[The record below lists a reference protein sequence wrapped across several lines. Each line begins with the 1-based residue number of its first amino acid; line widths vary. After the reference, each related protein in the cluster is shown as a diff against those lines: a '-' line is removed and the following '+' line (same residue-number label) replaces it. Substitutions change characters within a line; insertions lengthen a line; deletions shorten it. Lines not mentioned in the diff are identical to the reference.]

1 MQFHDYAA
9 TEASTLI
16 TRLLARQS
24 EGTLHQLRAVR
35 AALEAAAQALET
47 APRADDDVQ
56 ALVMKLT
63 TVVETESRRAAE
75 ELRRVTEEGRR
86 RLDEANA
93 ALTMQ
98 LDENAALAGAIAQA
112 QAEAAL
118 LRSEL
123 ATAQEHGEAVERD
136 LTATVEAHGEL
147 ERILK
152 ATDIELRQTTQ
163 ARTQLDAELST
174 VKATA
179 QRSSAEADHLR
190 AELYRVSDDGL
201 RLRELLDQA
210 TSEGHDLRGAL
221 ERAAAEKHEL
231 RIALDGA
238 TAQTA
243 RLQCQIDEYQTERI
257 ELDRQLIGAHQAL
270 SDRDV
275 KTRELEAANSRA
287 RSIEAEL
294 TAKIDLLAIEL
305 EAANS
310 RARSIEAELTAKIDL
325 LTIEREA
332 ANSRARSI
340 DAELS
345 TKNDLLAIE
354 FEAASARVR
363 TVEAALADA
372 QKVIAGHDT
381 VVSELGAARART
393 LSLEKQHTER
403 TEQARNLQAR
413 LDAALQA
420 EARLRETVARPSDVR
435 PDEQQTD
442 TLRWE
447 LDRMVSLFDAS
458 VRAVNEMTS
467 ARTSGDLLAELVKR
481 LSIQFSRV
489 ALFRVKG
496 NGLEGEHH
504 VGFEN
509 IDIARLV
516 LPVTVD
522 SLLTR
527 ALQSGA
533 TESVSGADIASRLG
547 TPFGGSPT
555 SAVALPIVLQGTTL
569 AVVYADDADMPD
581 HARGPAVHES
591 SVGFAKLLVSE
602 AAVLLMCH
610 THELK
615 TLAELRQYATTLLQE
630 AKAMYLADAEAG
642 KPAAQLR
649 GRLKDNLECA
659 SQLYAYR
666 AAMEGTA
673 AAALLDEQIAVEMAA
688 STPFARDLSDV
699 VHSMATSDLGIT
711 AEAS

>member
-9 TEASTLI
+9 TEASTVI
-16 TRLLARQS
+16 TRLLSKQS
-24 EGTLHQLRAVR
+24 DSTLQELRTIR
-35 AALEAAAQALET
+35 AALEAAEKALET
-47 APRADDDVQ
+47 APPADDDVQ
-56 ALVMKLT
+56 TLVRKLT
-63 TVVETESRRAAE
+63 TMVETESCRAAE
-75 ELRRVTEEGRR
+75 ELRRVTEEGLQ
-86 RLDEANA
+86 RLNEANA

-98 LDENAALAGAIAQA
+98 LDENAALAAAITQA
-112 QAEAAL
+112 QAEIAL
-118 LRSEL
+118 LRGEI
-123 ATAQEHGEAVERD
+123 ATAQEHVEAVERD
-136 LTATVEAHGEL
+136 LTATVEAHAEL

-152 ATDIELRQTTQ
+152 ATDAELRQAGQ
-163 ARTQLDAELST
+163 ARTQLEADLSA
-174 VKATA
+174 VRATA
-179 QRSSAEADHLR
+179 QRAGADADHLR
-190 AELYRVSDDGL
+190 GELYRVSDEGL

-210 TSEGHDLRGAL
+210 ASEGDDLRSGL

-243 RLQCQIDEYQTERI
+243 RLQCQIDEQQTDRI
-257 ELDRQLIGAHQAL
+257 ELDRQLIAAHEAL
-270 SDRDV
+270 VERDV
-275 KTRELEAANSRA
+275 KARELEAVNSRA
-287 RSIEAEL
+287 RSLEAEL
-294 TAKIDLLAIEL
+294 TAKNDLLTIEL

-310 RARSIEAELTAKIDL
+310 RARSIEAELTAKHNLLIIDL
-325 LTIEREA
+325 
-332 ANSRARSI
+332 
-340 DAELS
+340 D
-345 TKNDLLAIE
+345 
-354 FEAASARVR
+354 AASARVR
-363 TVEAALADA
+363 TVEAALGEA
-372 QKVIAGHDT
+372 QKIIAGHDT
-381 VVSELGAARART
+381 VVGDLSAARARMLT
-393 LSLEKQHTER
+393 LTTQHTEL
-403 TEQARNLQAR
+403 TEQAGRLQTQ
-413 LDAALQA
+413 LDAALRA
-420 EARLRETVARPSDVR
+420 EARLREAVARPNEAPLV
-435 PDEQQTD
+435 EQQTE

-458 VRAVNEMTS
+458 VRAVQEMAS
-467 ARTSGDLLAELVKR
+467 ARSSGDLLAELVKR

-504 VGFEN
+504 IGFEG

-527 ALQSGA
+527 AFQSGVP
-533 TESVSGADIASRLG
+533 ESISGSELASRLG

-569 AVVYADDADMPD
+569 AVVYADDSDMPD
-581 HARGPAVHES
+581 QTRGPGMHES
-591 SVGFAKLLVSE
+591 SVGFAKLLVGE

-630 AKAMYLADAEAG
+630 AKTMYLADAEAG
-642 KPAAQLR
+642 KPASLLR

-673 AAALLDEQIAVEMAA
+673 AAALLDEQIATETAG
-688 STPFARDLSDV
+688 STPFARDLAEV
-699 VHSMATSDLGIT
+699 VHSLATSDLGIT

>member
-16 TRLLARQS
+16 TRLLAKQS
-24 EGTLHQLRAVR
+24 DSTLHDLRALR
-35 AALEAAAQALET
+35 AALETAVQALET
-47 APRADDDVQ
+47 APPPDEAVQ
-56 ALVMKLT
+56 TLVTKLT

-75 ELRRVTEEGRR
+75 ELRRVTEEGRQ
-86 RLDEANA
+86 RLEEANA

-98 LDENAALAGAIAQA
+98 LDENAALAAAITQA

-118 LRSEL
+118 LRREI
-123 ATAQEHGEAVERD
+123 ATVQEHEEAIERD
-136 LTATVEAHGEL
+136 LTATVEAHAEL

-152 ATDIELRQTTQ
+152 ATDTELRQAAQ
-163 ARTQLDAELST
+163 ARAQLEGELST

-179 QRSSAEADHLR
+179 QRAGAESDHLR
-190 AELYRVSDDGL
+190 SELYRVSDEGL

-210 TSEGHDLRGAL
+210 TADGDALRGGL

-243 RLQCQIDEYQTERI
+243 RLQCEIDQHQSDRI
-257 ELDRQLIGAHQAL
+257 ELDRQLIAEHEAL
-270 SDRDV
+270 VERDV
-275 KTRELEAANSRA
+275 KVRELETVASRARSLEAELTAKNDLLAIDLDAATSRA

-294 TAKIDLLAIEL
+294 TAK
-305 EAANS
+305 
-310 RARSIEAELTAKIDL
+310 
-325 LTIEREA
+325 
-332 ANSRARSI
+332 
-340 DAELS
+340 
-345 TKNDLLAIE
+345 NDLLVIDLD
-354 FEAASARVR
+354 AASARVR
-363 TVEAALADA
+363 TVEAALGEA
-372 QKVIAGHDT
+372 QKIIAGHDT
-381 VVSELGAARART
+381 VVGDLSAARARMLT
-393 LSLEKQHTER
+393 LTTQHTELID
-403 TEQARNLQAR
+403 QAARLQTQ

-420 EARLRETVARPSDVR
+420 EARLREAVARPSEIRV
-435 PDEQQTD
+435 DEQDTE

-458 VRAVNEMTS
+458 VRAVQEMAS
-467 ARTSGDLLAELVKR
+467 ARSSGDLLAALVKR

-504 VGFEN
+504 IGFEG

-516 LPVTVD
+516 LPATVD
-522 SLLTR
+522 SLVTR
-527 ALQSGA
+527 AFQSGA
-533 TESVSGADIASRLG
+533 LESMSGSDIASRLG

-555 SAVALPIVLQGTTL
+555 SALALPIVLQGTPL
-569 AVVYADDADMPD
+569 AVVYADDSDMPD
-581 HARGPAVHES
+581 QARGPAMHES
-591 SVGFAKLLVSE
+591 SVGFAKLLGEE
-602 AAVLLMCH
+602 AAMLLMCH

-642 KPAAQLR
+642 KPASQLR

-673 AAALLDEQIAVEMAA
+673 AAALLDEQIATEMAG
-688 STPFARDLSDV
+688 STPFARDLADV
-699 VHSMATSDLGIT
+699 VHSLAASDLGIT